1 MMLGSTWS
9 QTTSTTSRSN
19 WVPEQYAS
27 PPAGSGNWRS
37 AWLALCVTLCLS
49 GCAAFRSY
57 DKELNQTTNLA
68 AEGKVDAAIKQ
79 LDKNNKGKDKDLL
92 YYLELGMLERWV
104 DRYPD
109 SQKAWMSANET
120 VQAWEHTAQTNPSK
134 LLSGVA
140 SYVIND
146 KVRPY
151 EGHDYEKVMLLTYIG
166 LNYLALGDY
175 DNARVA
181 IKQTHEL
188 EAVIADLRSKE
199 LAKVQQEA
207 QQKGAR
213 TNFKELNGY
222 PVQTID
228 NPAVNALK
236 NSYQSALSHYLAG
249 FVYESLGEP
258 SLAAPGYRLANEL
271 QPNQPL
277 LEEALRGLDQ
287 RVSAP
292 DDGLTDTLFV
302 IGSGTAPALQSRQFP
317 LPIPVNGTLI
327 LVPISFPVMVATS
340 TPYLPGQLGLNDGQ
354 SLTVAP
360 ITSIDVMARRALKD
374 DMPSIMLRG
383 AIRSAAKAATQ
394 YALQHQSQ
402 KQNNMGL
409 AIAALAV
416 TLGSV
421 VTESADER
429 TWRTLPSEIGI
440 ARARLPPGTHTI
452 TLQTPGGTRSVE
464 LKLSGRY
471 AVVGLRML
479 RGQLFVQAPE
489 PAMGNGSSTGGK

>member
-1 MMLGSTWS
+1 VSE
-9 QTTSTTSRSN
+9 QIASR
-19 WVPEQYAS
+19 
-27 PPAGSGNWRS
+27 PAGAANWRS
-37 AWLALCVTLCLS
+37 SWVTLCMALCLS

-79 LDKNNKGKDKDLL
+79 LDKNNTGKDKDLL
-92 YYLELGMLERWV
+92 YYLELGMMERWV

-120 VQAWEHTAQTNPSK
+120 VQAWQQTAKTDPSK
-134 LLSGVA
+134 LGSSIA

-166 LNYLALGDY
+166 LNYLALGEY

-188 EAVIADLRSKE
+188 EAVIADVRSKE

-222 PVQTID
+222 PVLTID

-249 FVYESLGEP
+249 FVYEALGEP

-287 RVSAP
+287 RVTAP

-317 LPIPVNGTLI
+317 LPVPINRTLI
-327 LVPISFPVMVATS
+327 LIPISFPVMVPTS

-360 ITSIDVMARRALKD
+360 ITSVDLMARRALKD
-374 DMPSIMLRG
+374 DMPGIMLRG
-383 AIRSAAKAATQ
+383 AIRSTAKAATQ

-402 KQNNMGL
+402 KQNNMAL

-416 TLGSV
+416 TIGSV

-429 TWRTLPSEIGI
+429 TWRTLPAEIGI
-440 ARARLPPGTHTI
+440 ARGRLPPGTHTV
-452 TLQTPGGTRSVE
+452 TLQTPGGMRSVE

-489 PAMGNGSSTGGK
+489 FAMGTGASLSGGAQSTGGK